1 MKPRD
6 LKEMVPLG
14 ERKVTGESN
23 LGDMS
28 EVRVQQFEEGGAR
41 YELDE
46 KNRRYRKVEAQNI
59 GPWENLDEK

>member
-1 MKPRD
+1 MKMRD
-6 LKEMVPLG
+6 LKGMREIG
-14 ERKVTGESN
+14 EKKLNGEAN

-28 EVRVQQFEEGGAR
+28 EVRVRELEDAGAR

-46 KNRRYRKVEAQNI
+46 KNLRFRKIEAQNV